1 MSKAFAQMLEN
12 TGTSVNTEPSISD
25 KIRELKAAADRKKAA
40 GIARSLSDSSKAA
53 GSAAA
58 AAARAQAEY
67 EKAKA
72 KAANTSAATADT
84 AKRAAQAAASA
95 ARAAAKAQEEK
106 AKTVAASTKSSAASA
121 SAAAAAAGRA
131 QAAEEKAQ
139 IEAAKAAAA
148 AAQADYERSSIDRH
162 NQELL
167 NTAATSGN
175 SQTRKNGFKWS
186 NVTLPYIPKLVNAQT
201 TQQAVQTVD
210 DSSPVESMTTQTI
223 ETAPAVVDDSALTL
237 PNVDVKGDNLKN
249 SLLICGGLVLIWY
262 LWKKRKKKRGSRKR

>member
-1 MSKAFAQMLEN
+1 MA
-12 TGTSVNTEPSISD
+12 
-25 KIRELKAAADRKKAA
+25 KAAATMIENAGPSIVEKVREAKAAARQKAA
-40 GIARSLSDSSKAA
+40 GIARSLSYSSKAA

-58 AAARAQAEY
+58 AAARAQMEAE
-67 EKAKA
+67 KA
-72 KAANTSAATADT
+72 KAANTAAATADT
-84 AKRAAQAAASA
+84 SERAAQAAASA
-95 ARAAAKAQEEK
+95 ARAAQAAAKAREEK
-106 AKTVAASTKSSAASA
+106 AKTIEASTKSSAASA

-148 AAQADYERSSIDRH
+148 AAQADYERAAIDRH
-162 NQELL
+162 NQELK
-167 NTAATSGN
+167 NTAAASGN
-175 SQTRKNGFKWS
+175 SQTGVNYFEKWS
-186 NVTLPYIPKLVNAQT
+186 KPKLPDFSKYVHTQT

-223 ETAPAVVDDSALTL
+223 DTAPAVVDDSALTL

-249 SLLICGGLVLIWY
+249 SLLICGGLVLVWY